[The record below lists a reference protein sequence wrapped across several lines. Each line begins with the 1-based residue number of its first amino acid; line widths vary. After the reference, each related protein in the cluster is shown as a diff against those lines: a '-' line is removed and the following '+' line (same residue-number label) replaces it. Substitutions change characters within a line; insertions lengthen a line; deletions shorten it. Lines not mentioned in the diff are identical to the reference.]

1 MSIIIIGIIILILV
15 FLWYMWF
22 LQKKNAGILN
32 SYKERADELKEDRLN
47 DKLKKL
53 EEMKLAGASR
63 DQFSKLKSNYQE
75 QLNEIVPS
83 ILRQI
88 RSSEYKNTQFK
99 VFGASKQLKQ
109 VDQSLNELKEKINS
123 ISEELDELSKSDEL
137 NATQSEALQQT
148 YEDLR
153 KKILT
158 QSFNYGSAADKLED
172 ELTEIAGLLDKE
184 AQLADK
190 GDHIEASQ
198 YLDDVKIKLGLI
210 TDQLKVIEP
219 LHHELTEIFPG
230 QIEEINSVYQ
240 KLLNQKFKFEED
252 IESLIKEAQNSLD
265 LSDSELGELNF
276 DHVNNI
282 NEEIRQNIDHLYD
295 VLTVEIDAKQNVLKQ
310 QKPVLDY
317 INHAKFQHNRLDTR
331 IQKLSNDYVIADDDL
346 KRFKDNFVLLSQ
358 IRTNFDQDVQ
368 NIADKNAI
376 FSQAESDFKG
386 IVEQLDDIESSEK
399 SINDNFNQ
407 MISSERISRNS
418 VDKYAKRLEIQKK
431 IIEQLRLNGL
441 PDDYLDYFYMVYDEI
456 TKLYNELDAEQINM
470 EDISKQV
477 IVTQEDLENLV
488 QKTTDLKMNV
498 RLAEK
503 LLQYANRYANKDAD
517 FADQLIRARAL
528 FDDDYEYGKS
538 VETISAAL
546 ERVESGSVERIKET
560 INA

>member
-1 MSIIIIGIIILILV
+1 
-15 FLWYMWF
+15 MWF

>member
-1 MSIIIIGIIILILV
+1 MSKIIIGIIILILV

-22 LQKKNAGILN
+22 LQKKNAGTLN

-75 QLNEIVPS
+75 QLNEVVPS
-83 ILRQI
+83 ILREI
-88 RSSEYKNTQFK
+88 RGSEYKNTQFK
-99 VFGASKQLKQ
+99 VFGAAKQLKQ
-109 VDQSLNELKEKINS
+109 VDRSLNELKEKLDH

-153 KKILT
+153 KRILT
-158 QSFNYGSAADKLED
+158 QSFNYGTAADKLED

-184 AQLADK
+184 TQLTDK

-219 LHHELTEIFPG
+219 LHHELTDVFPG

-240 KLLNQKFKFEED
+240 KLVNQKFNFEED
-252 IESLIKEAQNSLD
+252 IEALIKDVQNSLD
-265 LSDSELGELNF
+265 LSNSELGELNF
-276 DHVNNI
+276 DHVNNT

-295 VLTVEIDAKQNVLKQ
+295 VLTIEIDAKQNVLKQ

-317 INHAKFQHNRLDTR
+317 INHAKFQHNRLDSR
-331 IQKLSNDYVIADDDL
+331 IQKLSNNYILAEGDV
-346 KRFKDNFVLLSQ
+346 KQFKDNLVTLNT
-358 IRTNFDQDVQ
+358 IRTNYDQDVQ
-368 NIADKNAI
+368 DIADKNSI
-376 FSQAESDFKG
+376 FSQAENDFKA
-386 IVEQLDDIESSEK
+386 IVSQLDEIESSEK

-407 MISSERISRNS
+407 MISSERIARNS
-418 VDKYAKRLEIQKK
+418 VNKYAKRLEIQKK
-431 IIEQLRLNGL
+431 VVEQLRLNGL
-441 PDDYLDYFYMVYDEI
+441 PDDYLDYFYMVFDEI
-456 TKLYNELDAEQINM
+456 NKLYNELDAEQINM

-503 LLQYANRYANKDAD
+503 LLQYANRYADKDAD
-517 FADQLIRARAL
+517 FADQLSRARAL
-528 FDDDYEYGKS
+528 FDEDYEYGKS

-546 ERVESGSVERIKET
+546 ERVEAGSVERIKET

>member
-1 MSIIIIGIIILILV
+1 
-15 FLWYMWF
+15 MWF
-22 LQKKNAGILN
+22 LQKKNAGTLN

-63 DQFSKLKSNYQE
+63 DQFSKLKANYQE
-75 QLNEIVPS
+75 QLNEVVPS
-83 ILRQI
+83 ILREI
-88 RSSEYKNTQFK
+88 RGSEYKNTQFK

-109 VDQSLNELKEKINS
+109 VDQSLNELKEKLDS

-153 KKILT
+153 KRILT
-158 QSFNYGSAADKLED
+158 QSFNYGTAADKLED

-184 AQLADK
+184 TQLTDK

-219 LHHELTEIFPG
+219 LHHELSDVFPG

-240 KLLNQKFKFEED
+240 KLVNQKFNFEED
-252 IESLIKEAQNSLD
+252 IDGLIKEVQNSLD
-265 LSDSELGELNF
+265 LANSELGELNF
-276 DHVNNI
+276 DHVNST

-295 VLTVEIDAKQNVLKQ
+295 VLTIEIDAKQSVLKQ

-317 INHAKFQHNRLDTR
+317 INHAKFQHNRLDSR
-331 IQKLSNDYVIADDDL
+331 IQKLSKNYILAEADM
-346 KRFKDNFVLLSQ
+346 KKFKDNLVALNT
-358 IRTNFDQDVQ
+358 IRTNYDQDVQ
-368 NIADKNAI
+368 DIADKNSI
-376 FSQAESDFKG
+376 FSQAENDFKA
-386 IVEQLDDIESSEK
+386 IVKQLDEIESSEK
-399 SINDNFNQ
+399 SINDNFNE
-407 MISSERISRNS
+407 MISSERIARNS

-431 IIEQLRLNGL
+431 VVEQLRLNGL

-456 TKLYNELDAEQINM
+456 NKLYDELDADQINM

-503 LLQYANRYANKDAD
+503 LLQYANRYADKDAD
-517 FADQLIRARAL
+517 FADQLVRARAL
-528 FDDDYEYGKS
+528 FDEDYEYAKA

-546 ERVESGSVERIKET
+546 ERVEEGSVERIKDT

>member
-1 MSIIIIGIIILILV
+1 
-15 FLWYMWF
+15 MWF
-22 LQKKNAGILN
+22 LQKKNAATLN
-32 SYKERADELKEDRLN
+32 SYKERTDELKEDRLN

-63 DQFSKLKSNYQE
+63 EQFRKLKSEYQE
-75 QLNEIVPS
+75 QLNEVVPS
-83 ILRQI
+83 ILREI
-88 RSSEYKNTQFK
+88 RGSEYKNTQFR
-99 VFGASKQLKQ
+99 VFSSSKQLKQ
-109 VDQSLNELKEKINS
+109 VDQSLNGLKEKLDA

-158 QSFNYGSAADKLED
+158 QSFNYGNAADKLED

-184 AQLADK
+184 TQLTDK

-219 LHHELTEIFPG
+219 LHHELSDVFPG
-230 QIEEINSVYQ
+230 QIEEISSVYQ
-240 KLLNQKFKFEED
+240 KLINQKFNFD
-252 IESLIKEAQNSLD
+252 DDVESLIKDVQNSLD
-265 LSDSELGELNF
+265 LADSELGELNF
-276 DHVNNI
+276 DRVNNI
-282 NEEIRQNIDHLYD
+282 NEEIRQSIDHLYD
-295 VLTVEIDAKQNVLKQ
+295 VLTIEIEAKQGVLKQ

-317 INHAKFQHNRLDTR
+317 INHAKFQHNRLDSR
-331 IQKLSNDYVIADDDL
+331 IQKLNRNYILAEDDL
-346 KRFKDNFVLLSQ
+346 KKFKDNLVALNG
-358 IRTNFDQDVQ
+358 IRTKYDQDVQ
-368 NIADKNAI
+368 DIADKNAI
-376 FSQAESDFKG
+376 FSHAENDFKE
-386 IVEQLDDIESSEK
+386 IVHQLDDIESSEK
-399 SINDNFNQ
+399 AINDNFNQ
-407 MISSERISRNS
+407 MISSEQIARNS

-431 IIEQLRLNGL
+431 VVEQLRLNGL

-456 TKLYNELDAEQINM
+456 TKLYNELDADQINM

-498 RLAEK
+498 KLAEK
-503 LLQYANRYANKDAD
+503 LLQYANRYADKDAD

-528 FDDDYEYGKS
+528 FDNDYEYSES

-546 ERVESGSVERIKET
+546 ERVEAGSVKRIKET

>member
-1 MSIIIIGIIILILV
+1 
-15 FLWYMWF
+15 MWF

-32 SYKERADELKEDRLN
+32 SYKERADELKK
-47 DKLKKL
+47 DKLTGKLRKL
-53 EEMKLAGASR
+53 EDMKLAGASR
-63 DQFSKLKSNYQE
+63 DQFSGLKSDYQK
-75 QLNEIVPS
+75 QLNEVVPT
-83 ILRQI
+83 ILTAI
-88 RSSEYKNTQFK
+88 RGAEYMNTQFK
-99 VFGASKQLKQ
+99 VFSSAKSLRK
-109 VDQSLNELKEKINS
+109 VDESLTSLKEKIDS
-123 ISEELDELSKSDEL
+123 ISNSLDELSKSDEL

-153 KKILT
+153 KEILT
-158 QSFNYGSAADKLED
+158 QSFNYGTAADKLED

-184 AQLADK
+184 TQLTEK

-219 LHHELTEIFPG
+219 LHHELNEVFPG

-240 KLLNQKFKFEED
+240 KLLNQQFNFEED
-252 IESLIKEAQNSLD
+252 IEALIKEVQNSLD
-265 LSDSELGELNF
+265 LANSELGELNF
-276 DHVNNI
+276 DYVNNT

-295 VLTVEIDAKQNVLKQ
+295 VLTIEIDAKQSVLKQ

-317 INHAKFQHNRLDTR
+317 INHAKFQHNRLDSR
-331 IQKLSNDYVIADDDL
+331 IQKLSVNYILSETDTKKFNENLAALND
-346 KRFKDNFVLLSQ
+346 
-358 IRTNFDQDVQ
+358 IRTRYDQDVQ
-368 NIADKNAI
+368 NVADKDSI
-376 FSQAESDFKG
+376 FSKAEEDFKS
-386 IVEQLDDIESSEK
+386 IVSQLDDIESSEK

-407 MISSERISRNS
+407 MLSSERIARNS

-431 IIEQLRLNGL
+431 IVEQLRLKGL

-456 TKLYNELDAEQINM
+456 TKLYNELDADQINM

-477 IVTQEDLENLV
+477 IVTQEDLDNLV

-498 RLAEK
+498 KLAEK
-503 LLQYANRYANKDAD
+503 LLQYANRYDNKDAE
-517 FADQLIRARAL
+517 FTDQLGRARSL
-528 FDDDYEYGKS
+528 FDDDYEYADA

-546 ERVESGSVERIKET
+546 ERVEAGSVERIKET